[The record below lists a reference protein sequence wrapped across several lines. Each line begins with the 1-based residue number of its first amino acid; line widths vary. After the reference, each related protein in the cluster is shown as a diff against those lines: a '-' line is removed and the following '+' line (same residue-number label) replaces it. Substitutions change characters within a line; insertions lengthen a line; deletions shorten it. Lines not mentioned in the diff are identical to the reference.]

1 MSNVVTVVRLTRP
14 LGRILSAW
22 ALGGDVTLLPAFA
35 AYNVTCSAELICV
48 TLYFAV
54 GAETVRRCAPAH
66 VLLRILKEWFLLR
79 ILREWFLGLFVGLT
93 LYCVGL
99 GYLHVW
105 ASFCCVFEGRGC
117 FDAEFEGDV
126 FFGQEFVTEGFV
138 GHCICQKGGH

>member
-1 MSNVVTVVRLTRP
+1 M
-14 LGRILSAW
+14 
-22 ALGGDVTLLPAFA
+22 TLLPAFA

-48 TLYFAV
+48 PWYFAV
-54 GAETVRRCAPAH
+54 AAETVRRCAPAH
-66 VLLRILKEWFLLR
+66 VLLRILK
-79 ILREWFLGLFVGLT
+79 EWFLGLFVGLT

-138 GHCICQKGGH
+138 GHCICQEGGH